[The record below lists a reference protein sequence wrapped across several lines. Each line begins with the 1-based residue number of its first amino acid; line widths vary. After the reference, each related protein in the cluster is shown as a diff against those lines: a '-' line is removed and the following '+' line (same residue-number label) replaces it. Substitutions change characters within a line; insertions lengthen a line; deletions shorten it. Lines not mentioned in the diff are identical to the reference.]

1 MDTQENKTTAPTVPA
16 TPAVAG
22 AAAPRGGVGSS
33 RPPFRGSNRG
43 GTGATGSS
51 FGDKRGGP
59 RRGNSSARTPKP
71 KPEFDHK
78 VISIRRVT
86 RVVAGGKRFNFSV
99 AVVAGNRKG
108 MVGVG
113 LGKGADTA
121 LAIDKAMRSAK
132 KNMVTIS
139 LTKDMTILHE
149 VYAKYSSG
157 RVMIMPAKG
166 RGVVAGSS
174 VRNVLELAGIK
185 DVAGKILSPS
195 KNKIN
200 IARAAVEALKDLRMR
215 RQPAVVA
222 TK

>member
-1 MDTQENKTTAPTVPA
+1 MDNTQENKTQSTAPQAPVAAPA
-16 TPAVAG
+16 TAG
-22 AAAPRGGVGSS
+22 APRAAAGNS
-33 RPPFRGSNRG
+33 RPPFRRS
-43 GTGATGSS
+43 GTGAGSS

-59 RRGNSSARTPKP
+59 RRGTSARAPKP

-139 LTKDMTILHE
+139 LTKEMTILHE

-174 VRNVLELAGIK
+174 VRNVLELALIK

-200 IARAAVEALKDLRMR
+200 IARAAVEALKDLRVR
-215 RQPAVVA
+215 RQPAVAA